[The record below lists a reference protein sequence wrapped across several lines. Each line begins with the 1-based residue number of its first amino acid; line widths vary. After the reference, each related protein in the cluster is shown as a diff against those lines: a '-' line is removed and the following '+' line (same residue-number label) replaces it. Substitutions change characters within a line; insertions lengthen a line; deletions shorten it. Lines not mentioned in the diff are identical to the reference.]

1 MDEKKKTRIAEIG
14 AEYVDTLKAR
24 MVCSEQYRPP
34 KDHARGL
41 ARMIEAFAGSL
52 FRLEC
57 GLPFSEVADDWL
69 MFLPF
74 DLCGSGLD
82 IDGLGLEAERQVT
95 YVLDIGNEVD
105 HMRRRILDCIRMLA
119 VEGQGAHRTPL
130 PVDLLSRVFIVGL
143 MLAVLGDLEMK
154 NGKEN
159 V

>member
-1 MDEKKKTRIAEIG
+1 MDEKKKTKIAEVG
-14 AEYVDTLKAR
+14 AEYVTYLKR
-24 MVCSEQYRPP
+24 RTSGTEDDISPD
-34 KDHARGL
+34 KHAKGL
-41 ARMIEAFAGSL
+41 ARMIEAFARSL

-57 GLPFSEVADDWL
+57 GLPFSEVADDCL
-69 MFLPF
+69 MFLPSE
-74 DLCGSGLD
+74 LCVGGLD

-143 MLAVLGDLEMK
+143 MLAVLSDLER
-154 NGKEN
+154 NT
-159 V
+159 